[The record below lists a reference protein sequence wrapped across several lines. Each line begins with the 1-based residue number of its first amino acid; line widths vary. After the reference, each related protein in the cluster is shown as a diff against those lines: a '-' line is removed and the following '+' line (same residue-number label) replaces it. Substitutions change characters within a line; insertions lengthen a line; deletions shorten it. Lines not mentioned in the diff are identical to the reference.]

1 MAVSFTGPV
10 KNRVRLDGDRSFFSG
25 LPVGMVAPELV
36 VYNNDFVQA
45 LDYSTSNFTLTLVG
59 SGTAAVNTAAN
70 CVNGVLLITNG
81 ASDDD
86 SSALQSKQEA
96 WKIVTG
102 KQMWFEVGCAVS
114 DATELDF
121 LCALAITDTTPMDAT
136 DYIGFLKA
144 DGSTSVSAK
153 TVFNS
158 TATTTAVA
166 TMSTSQT
173 KWGFHWD
180 GASKVDF
187 YVNRALVAT
196 HTTNI
201 VNDEDLAICIMIQNG
216 EAVAKTCSVDYIFVA
231 KER

>member
-10 KNRVRLDGDRSFFSG
+10 KNRVRPDGNRSFFSG
-25 LPVGMVAPELV
+25 LPVGLCAPELV
-36 VYNNDFVQA
+36 IYNNDFVQA
-45 LDYSTSNFTLTLVG
+45 LDYSTSNFTLTAVG
-59 SGTAAVNTAAN
+59 SGTAAVNGTSN
-70 CVNGVLLITNG
+70 EVNGILLLTNS
-81 ASDDD
+81 AADDD
-86 SSALQSKQEA
+86 SLALQSKQEA
-96 WKIVTG
+96 WKIVVG
-102 KQMWFEVGCAVS
+102 KQMWFEVGAAIS
-114 DATELDF
+114 DATESDF

-144 DGSTSVSAK
+144 DGSTSVNAK

-166 TMSTSQT
+166 TMNTSQNQYG
-173 KWGFHWD
+173 WHWD
-180 GASKVDF
+180 GASKIDF
-187 YVNRALVAT
+187 YINRNLMAT

-216 EAVAKTCSVDYIFVA
+216 EAVAKTCSIDYIFVA